1 MQYYTWIL
9 TFHIMAFMSW
19 MAMLFYLP
27 RMFVYHMENIKN
39 KEYIK
44 VAKIQEDKLYRLIGV
59 PAMWASI
66 LSGITM
72 IGLNPQVFQTGGWIH
87 AKLTVVVLL
96 IAYSY
101 SLSYYLKQLKNDTC
115 TKSGKF
121 FRAYNELP
129 TLLAILIVTYAITKE
144 VSLIFSVG
152 IICLFIFISY
162 MIIKKK

>member
-27 RMFVYHMENIKN
+27 RMFVYHIENIDN
-39 KEYIK
+39 KGYIE

-72 IGLNPQVFQTGGWIH
+72 IALNPQVFQTGAWIH
-87 AKLTVVVLL
+87 AKLTVVVVL

-115 TKSGKF
+115 RKNGKF
-121 FRAYNELP
+121 FRAYNEVP

-144 VSLIFSVG
+144 VSLIFSMG
-152 IICLFIFISY
+152 MIGLFIFIAY
-162 MIIKKK
+162 MIMKK

>member
-27 RMFVYHMENIKN
+27 RMFVYHMENIKK
-39 KEYIK
+39 KEYIE
-44 VAKIQEDKLYRLIGV
+44 VAKIQEDKLYRFIGV

-72 IGLNPQVFQTGGWIH
+72 IALNPQVFQTGTWIH
-87 AKLTVVVLL
+87 AKLTVVVVL
-96 IAYSY
+96 ITYSY
-101 SLSYYLKQLKNDTC
+101 SLSYYLKQLQNDTC

-121 FRAYNELP
+121 FRAYNEVP

-144 VSLIFSVG
+144 VSLVFSMSMIG
-152 IICLFIFISY
+152 LFIFIAY
-162 MIIKKK
+162 MIMKKK